1 MNFKVAIIGRPN
13 VGKSSLFNRIL
24 NKRLSIV
31 YEEAGTTKDRIYAEA
46 TWLNQKFFIIDTG
59 GIVFDNIPLI
69 QQIKHQAELAISE
82 SNLIIWVTDGQNT
95 TITKEEL
102 GITKMLYNSHK
113 NVIIAV
119 NKIDNLNLYENV
131 YEFYS
136 LGFSDIIGISTQHG
150 IGIGKLLDKVV
161 SYLPRDKK
169 IENDETEDLKFCL
182 VGRTNVGK
190 STLTN
195 ALLSQERMIVSDLSG
210 TTTDAVDTIFEKNNQ
225 RYHIIDT
232 AGMRRKKKFYEKH
245 EKYSFL
251 RALDA
256 IQRSDIVCFLLDIS
270 YNITEQDRN
279 IAAIIFNYSKPCI
292 IVLNKWDLL
301 EPSDKDIKKFELMV
315 RTEFKFFN
323 HVPIV
328 FLSAKNIKRIHTLFN
343 ALDKVFDNYKQ
354 TFSSHLLND
363 ILHEATQINPPS
375 FFNQGKAKF
384 YYLKQ
389 TATKCPEF
397 ICLVNDPKFI
407 HFSYERYLK
416 NQLRLNLELS
426 GIPLKIIFKK
436 KEVFL

>member
-169 IENDETEDLKFCL
+169 
-182 VGRTNVGK
+182 
-190 STLTN
+190 
-195 ALLSQERMIVSDLSG
+195 
-210 TTTDAVDTIFEKNNQ
+210 
-225 RYHIIDT
+225 
-232 AGMRRKKKFYEKH
+232 
-245 EKYSFL
+245 
-251 RALDA
+251 
-256 IQRSDIVCFLLDIS
+256 
-270 YNITEQDRN
+270 
-279 IAAIIFNYSKPCI
+279 
-292 IVLNKWDLL
+292 
-301 EPSDKDIKKFELMV
+301 
-315 RTEFKFFN
+315 
-323 HVPIV
+323 
-328 FLSAKNIKRIHTLFN
+328 
-343 ALDKVFDNYKQ
+343 
-354 TFSSHLLND
+354 
-363 ILHEATQINPPS
+363 
-375 FFNQGKAKF
+375 
-384 YYLKQ
+384 
-389 TATKCPEF
+389 
-397 ICLVNDPKFI
+397 
-407 HFSYERYLK
+407 
-416 NQLRLNLELS
+416 
-426 GIPLKIIFKK
+426 
-436 KEVFL
+436 